1 MATTRQVTWPF
12 VLPPCALAKL
22 PGLLELDLKEKVVTQ
37 TMPNTVKDLPTLLNY
52 VTAEEA
58 ARAKTG
64 VHKTT
69 NISGVRQGRHRPE
82 RDKANQRK
90 CGNCGQA
97 YMVKITKTDQHV
109 QSFHT
114 LVFQIQ

>member
-1 MATTRQVTWPF
+1 MYFRQDKF
-12 VLPPCALAKL
+12 RVL
-22 PGLLELDLKEKVVTQ
+22 VTQ

-82 RDKANQRK
+82 RDKANPRK
-90 CGNCGQA
+90 CGICGQGLHGENN
-97 YMVKITKTDQHV
+97 KDRP
-109 QSFHT
+109 S
-114 LVFQIQ
+114 